1 MLVNLI
7 LTVYLWRAVSL
18 KNGWWVEQNNPNSH
32 SRVFYRN
39 MCRTALQ
46 LLYRCSHLP
55 NATQWDVPETP
66 KVTET
71 VFGRS
76 EVESRMNVSH
86 KEHMHYHT
94 LECVA
99 STEGEEAYTLFSIS
113 GTILSSRILPQ
124 RLMFMC
130 AHIIQ
135 THKPSDLVSA
145 EARCVVTGYRLNE
158 IRTC

>member
-7 LTVYLWRAVSL
+7 LTVYLWHAVSL
-18 KNGWWVEQNNPNSH
+18 KTGLWVEQNNPNSH
-32 SRVFYRN
+32 SRGFYRN
-39 MCRTALQ
+39 MCRPALQ

-55 NATQWDVPETP
+55 NATHWDAPEIA
-66 KVTET
+66 KATET

-86 KEHMHYHT
+86 EEHMNYHT

-99 STEGEEAYTLFSIS
+99 STAGEEAYTLFSIS
-113 GTILSSRILPQ
+113 GTISLSQIRPQ
-124 RLMFMC
+124 RVTFMC

-135 THKPSDLVSA
+135 THKPIDLVCA
-145 EARCVVTGYRLNE
+145 EARCVVTGCRLNE